1 MKGCQQ
7 RESQLAS
14 LARPG
19 TMWRQSLGLSTA
31 GLQMGM
37 RDQRSA
43 LIREVFR
50 AWDELPKPRNQKKFG
65 AQLGSHCKGISRFK
79 YLAVFMMFGCEAVLT
94 FGKRTGVVGQEGKH
108 ERGDGL
114 HFPGHW
120 VY

>member
-1 MKGCQQ
+1 
-7 RESQLAS
+7 
-14 LARPG
+14 
-19 TMWRQSLGLSTA
+19 MWRQSLGLSTA